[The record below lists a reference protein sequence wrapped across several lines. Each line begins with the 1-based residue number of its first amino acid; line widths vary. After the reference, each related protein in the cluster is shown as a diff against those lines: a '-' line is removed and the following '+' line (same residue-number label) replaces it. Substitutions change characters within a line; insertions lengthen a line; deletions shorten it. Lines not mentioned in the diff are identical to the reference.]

1 MFIINLF
8 YLIINIFFDFFNRF
22 FVCHFNFWSIEG
34 HFSLVVTSS
43 NNRDIFTALE
53 LIKWATTDY
62 FIVFGTYLGI
72 YIEIFFIVSILL
84 LIIFFVIFD
93 NLFEYKFILS
103 PNISYI
109 FILIFLLMSLLLNN
123 IRGDLIIFDSMLIED
138 NLGIFVQNILIIN
151 FILYIIIS
159 LNYIFCEKIV
169 NYEYFLLLGLAF
181 LGMITMV
188 KCNDL
193 ISLYFAIELQSLVFY
208 IIASFKIYTN
218 FSTEAGLKYFILG
231 SFSSGIL
238 LFGCSLIYGFVG
250 TTNFDYLHILFIDKI
265 QNNIFIGFLL
275 GIVFVIIGILF
286 KVGAAPFHMW
296 LPDVYEGVP
305 TIVTAFF
312 AIIPKIA
319 LFTLLYRLGVSFCA
333 SNFFF
338 WNQLFIYV
346 ALLSIVIGTLGGL
359 YQIKI
364 KRLIAYSAISHT
376 GFILIGYSSFTDF
389 SIFATYVYI
398 LVYIVISFNIFALLL
413 SLRKRDNFL
422 KLKKLNEF
430 VVLFKSNSLLAIN
443 FCIILFSIAGIPP
456 LLGFYSKFYIFFSA
470 IKSNLYFVVFI
481 SAILSVIASMY
492 YIRLIKLMFFKKF
505 KYWSFFFEITK
516 CNSIII
522 SLTLFF
528 NILFIFYSQ
537 TILIFIYNK
546 IIFIAEII
554 EKAPVCHTCV
564 IFVPH
569 VTDIT
574 IKNLW

>member
-1 MFIINLF
+1 
-8 YLIINIFFDFFNRF
+8 
-22 FVCHFNFWSIEG
+22 
-34 HFSLVVTSS
+34 
-43 NNRDIFTALE
+43 
-53 LIKWATTDY
+53 
-62 FIVFGTYLGI
+62 VFGTYLGI

-286 KVGAAPFHMW
+286 KVGAAPFHM
-296 LPDVYEGVP
+296 
-305 TIVTAFF
+305 
-312 AIIPKIA
+312 
-319 LFTLLYRLGVSFCA
+319 
-333 SNFFF
+333 
-338 WNQLFIYV
+338 
-346 ALLSIVIGTLGGL
+346 
-359 YQIKI
+359 
-364 KRLIAYSAISHT
+364 
-376 GFILIGYSSFTDF
+376 
-389 SIFATYVYI
+389 
-398 LVYIVISFNIFALLL
+398 
-413 SLRKRDNFL
+413 
-422 KLKKLNEF
+422 
-430 VVLFKSNSLLAIN
+430 
-443 FCIILFSIAGIPP
+443 
-456 LLGFYSKFYIFFSA
+456 
-470 IKSNLYFVVFI
+470 
-481 SAILSVIASMY
+481 
-492 YIRLIKLMFFKKF
+492 
-505 KYWSFFFEITK
+505 
-516 CNSIII
+516 
-522 SLTLFF
+522 
-528 NILFIFYSQ
+528 
-537 TILIFIYNK
+537 
-546 IIFIAEII
+546 
-554 EKAPVCHTCV
+554 
-564 IFVPH
+564 
-569 VTDIT
+569 
-574 IKNLW
+574 